1 MVFDVCDSH
10 SGEFEAFSPFPEDDD
25 EKMDQKSFNDYL
37 LEDLNE
43 YQRKAVLHFRG
54 PLQILAAAGS
64 GKTRVIT
71 RRIAYLINRGIRP
84 SQILGVTFTNKAASE
99 MRKRVENLVNSD
111 GLTLCTFHSF
121 CVRVLRS
128 DGESL
133 EIDRDFVI
141 YDREDQK
148 SAMKKVLKD
157 LTLDPHWFKPAEL
170 ISKISME
177 KSHGMMPA
185 DIARN
190 RKGTYDLNTLE
201 IFEHYQRYLRDN
213 NAVDFDDL
221 LLLCFKLFNEFT
233 EVLEKYRRR
242 YRFVLVDE
250 FQDTN
255 KLQYDIVKLLCAE
268 HKNICVTGDPDQA
281 IYSWRGADVGNIV
294 AFEKDFKNADVVLL
308 PKNYRSMKKIL
319 QTADSLI
326 EHNINRKPKRMITD
340 NEEGENVIVRKL
352 WDEEE
357 EAAYVCRELLA
368 LQANNQRLGDCAVFY
383 RTNAQ
388 SRTLEKKLIE
398 YSIPYTIVKGLE
410 FFQRKEIKDII
421 AYLRLIHNPR
431 DMVSLMRIV
440 NTPTRKIGAK
450 TIGRISQYSFENNI
464 RFDKVFWELP
474 EDLKISK
481 RSRQAIKSFIL
492 LIEDFKALKESPV
505 GNLIN
510 FIILS
515 TEYDEYLQ
523 RTDSHRAD
531 DKIENI
537 QELITDADKFE
548 EEHRGAGLGEY
559 LEQIALLSDSDKFD
573 QIEDKVNLLTLHTA
587 KGLEF
592 PTVFIVGL
600 EEGVFPHSRVIDGD
614 GDLEE
619 ERRLCYV
626 GITRTEKQ
634 LYMTFCEQRTFIGR
648 TNYNEPSRFLDEID
662 KDCVSYFNQ
671 HNEQVP
677 FTLNT
682 ISAFKNREWK
692 YDNTSFDDKGIT
704 HTDQVEQ
711 NNNELTYEPDS
722 HELQYNP
729 ETNKYEFGGG
739 SKIDTDEMMFEP
751 EDFSEFSK
759 GDRIF
764 HEKFGKGNIED
775 IYGKGNNIKAQIL
788 FDDVGMKIIVLSF
801 AKLKRIM

>member
-1 MVFDVCDSH
+1 MRSD
-10 SGEFEAFSPFPEDDD
+10 EFEAFSPFPEDDD

-43 YQRKAVLHFRG
+43 YQREAVLHFRG

-128 DGESL
+128 DGNVL

-157 LTLDPHWFKPAEL
+157 LNLDPHWFKPVEL

-177 KSHGMMPA
+177 KSHGMMPE

-255 KLQYDIVKLLCAE
+255 KLQYDIVKLLCSE

-281 IYSWRGADVGNIV
+281 IYSWRGADVGNIM
-294 AFEKDFKNADVVLL
+294 AFEKDFKNAEVVLL
-308 PKNYRSMKKIL
+308 PKNYRSTKKIL
-319 QTADSLI
+319 KTADSLI

-340 NEEGENVIVRKL
+340 NDDGENIIVRKL

-368 LQANNQRLGDCAVFY
+368 LQVKNQRLGDCA
-383 RTNAQ
+383 
-388 SRTLEKKLIE
+388 
-398 YSIPYTIVKGLE
+398 
-410 FFQRKEIKDII
+410 
-421 AYLRLIHNPR
+421 
-431 DMVSLMRIV
+431 
-440 NTPTRKIGAK
+440 
-450 TIGRISQYSFENNI
+450 
-464 RFDKVFWELP
+464 
-474 EDLKISK
+474 
-481 RSRQAIKSFIL
+481 RQ
-492 LIEDFKALKESPV
+492 V
-505 GNLIN
+505 
-510 FIILS
+510 
-515 TEYDEYLQ
+515 
-523 RTDSHRAD
+523 
-531 DKIENI
+531 
-537 QELITDADKFE
+537 
-548 EEHRGAGLGEY
+548 
-559 LEQIALLSDSDKFD
+559 
-573 QIEDKVNLLTLHTA
+573 
-587 KGLEF
+587 
-592 PTVFIVGL
+592 
-600 EEGVFPHSRVIDGD
+600 
-614 GDLEE
+614 
-619 ERRLCYV
+619 
-626 GITRTEKQ
+626 
-634 LYMTFCEQRTFIGR
+634 
-648 TNYNEPSRFLDEID
+648 
-662 KDCVSYFNQ
+662 
-671 HNEQVP
+671 
-677 FTLNT
+677 
-682 ISAFKNREWK
+682 W
-692 YDNTSFDDKGIT
+692 
-704 HTDQVEQ
+704 
-711 NNNELTYEPDS
+711 
-722 HELQYNP
+722 
-729 ETNKYEFGGG
+729 
-739 SKIDTDEMMFEP
+739 
-751 EDFSEFSK
+751 
-759 GDRIF
+759 
-764 HEKFGKGNIED
+764 
-775 IYGKGNNIKAQIL
+775 
-788 FDDVGMKIIVLSF
+788 
-801 AKLKRIM
+801 